1 MYYFS
6 YNDYMDYT
14 NNKKVENI
22 KKINYLEEEKENYVR
37 IDEVL
42 EKEQIKIKESLK
54 NKSKILKFL
63 NSYLKLS
70 DPIEKN
76 NLEDCSNII
85 QKEKE
90 SFLYKIKGKEIYI
103 FIKISNAK
111 DNNLIYKIFNLAME
125 IINYWNNNMM
135 KKSLRYPIVIPI
147 VIYTGNEDW
156 QENYDF
162 SKYINYEN
170 NGIYLHYNLIKAKQF
185 IKYLD

>member
-6 YNDYMDYT
+6 YNNYMDYT
-14 NNKKVENI
+14 NNKKLENI
-22 KKINYLEEEKENYVR
+22 KKINYLEEEKENYIR
-37 IDEVL
+37 TDEIL

-90 SFLYKIKGKEIYI
+90 SFLYKINGKEIYI
-103 FIKISNAK
+103 FIKISNTK
-111 DNNLIYKIFNLAME
+111 DNNLIYKIFNLAMK

-147 VIYTGNEDW
+147 VVYTGKEDW
-156 QENYDF
+156 KENYDF
-162 SKYINYEN
+162 SRYINYEN

>member
-76 NLEDCSNII
+76 NLEDCGNII

-103 FIKISNAK
+103 FIKISNKK
-111 DNNLIYKIFNLAME
+111 DNNLIYKIFNLSMK

-147 VIYTGNEDW
+147 VIYTGNEEW

-162 SKYINYEN
+162 SRYINYEN

-185 IKYLD
+185 IKYLN

>member
-6 YNDYMDYT
+6 YNNYMDYT
-14 NNKKVENI
+14 NNKKLENI
-22 KKINYLEEEKENYVR
+22 KKINYLEEEKENYIR
-37 IDEVL
+37 TDEIL

-76 NLEDCSNII
+76 NLEDCSNVM
-85 QKEKE
+85 
-90 SFLYKIKGKEIYI
+90 YTGKE
-103 FIKISNAK
+103 
-111 DNNLIYKIFNLAME
+111 
-125 IINYWNNNMM
+125 
-135 KKSLRYPIVIPI
+135 
-147 VIYTGNEDW
+147 DW
-156 QENYDF
+156 KENYDF
-162 SKYINYEN
+162 SRYINYEN

>member
-22 KKINYLEEEKENYVR
+22 KKINYLEEEKENYVI

-70 DPIEKN
+70 DPIEK
-76 NLEDCSNII
+76 II
-85 QKEKE
+85 
-90 SFLYKIKGKEIYI
+90 
-103 FIKISNAK
+103 
-111 DNNLIYKIFNLAME
+111 
-125 IINYWNNNMM
+125 
-135 KKSLRYPIVIPI
+135 
-147 VIYTGNEDW
+147 
-156 QENYDF
+156 
-162 SKYINYEN
+162 
-170 NGIYLHYNLIKAKQF
+170 
-185 IKYLD
+185 